1 VRAAA
6 CDEVFALR
14 SSCYARA
21 EPTGP
26 EGALGAPVSRRSAQA
41 VLGSGIDKPGAGLSR
56 VAVPAPVRP
65 QPPVVFTDGAGPYG
79 ADELHAPYFPALEN
93 HVIEHSLGVTPVVVW
108 VTPQDSIP
116 DIRAIHSIVVIAQDD
131 STVTLQVSGQP
142 GQTGRVRFSVYL
154 LAE

>member
-1 VRAAA
+1 MRRPRRQQASA
-6 CDEVFALR
+6 CSDTR
-14 SSCYARA
+14 R
-21 EPTGP
+21 
-26 EGALGAPVSRRSAQA
+26 VSKII
-41 VLGSGIDKPGAGLSR
+41 VTTNN
-56 VAVPAPVRP
+56 
-65 QPPVVFTDGAGPYG
+65 PVVFTDGAGPYG

-93 HVIEHSLGVTPVVVW
+93 HVIEYSLGVTPVVVW